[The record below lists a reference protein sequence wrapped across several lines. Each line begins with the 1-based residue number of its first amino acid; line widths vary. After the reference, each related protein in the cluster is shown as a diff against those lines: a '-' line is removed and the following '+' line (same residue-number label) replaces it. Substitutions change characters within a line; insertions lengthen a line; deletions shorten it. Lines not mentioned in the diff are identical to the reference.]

1 MNRPPLTRPH
11 VTWKVATSLDG
22 RIATSSGESKWIT
35 GEAART
41 EGHRLRAAS
50 DAILVG
56 VETVLADDPRL
67 TTRLSEGGADPLRV
81 ILDSRLR
88 TPEFARVAVPG
99 TLILTTAEARP
110 VGGAEVVRVAKDAN
124 GRVDVGAALDVLA
137 ARGVGRLMVEGGG
150 RVAAAFVAAGLV
162 DAIEWFRAPILLGA
176 DGRPCLGLLALK
188 RLGDAPRYRRL
199 AVELLDDDLWERLE
213 QVG

>member
-1 MNRPPLTRPH
+1 MSRPL

-41 EGHRLRAAS
+41 QGHRLRAAS

-188 RLGDAPRYRRL
+188 RLGDAPRYGRL

-213 QVG
+213 RVG

>member
-1 MNRPPLTRPH
+1 MSRPPLTRPH

-41 EGHRLRAAS
+41 EGHRLRAVS

-88 TPEFARVAVPG
+88 TPDFARVAAPG
-99 TLILTTAEARP
+99 ALILTTAEARP

-124 GRVDVGAALDVLA
+124 GRVDVAAALDVLA

-188 RLGDAPRYRRL
+188 RLGDAPRYGRL
-199 AVELLDDDLWERLE
+199 AVELLDDDLWERLKR
-213 QVG
+213 VG

>member
-1 MNRPPLTRPH
+1 MSRPPLTRPH

-41 EGHRLRAAS
+41 EGHRLRAVS

-88 TPEFARVAVPG
+88 TPDFARVAAPG
-99 TLILTTAEARP
+99 ALILTTAEARP

-124 GRVDVGAALDVLA
+124 GRVDVAAALDVLA

-188 RLGDAPRYRRL
+188 RLGDAPRYGRL

-213 QVG
+213 RVG